1 METGVRKPLL
11 IAGSLLAILTL
22 ACGCMPKPQSLEP
35 LAMQTETLIPTSLS
49 DSTYSSGDIKT
60 RESDGM
66 VMVYVPA
73 GEFQMGSTDQDNEQ
87 PVHMVYLNAYWID
100 QTEVTNGMYAKC
112 VAAGECTKPRE
123 SKSFTRSSYYGNTAY
138 DNYPVIYINWYQA
151 VDYCNWAGGRLPTEA
166 EWEKAARGTDGRKYP
181 WGNEPPDANRL
192 NFDDNEDDTT
202 AIGSYPAGASPY
214 GALDMAGNVWEMTAD
229 WYDADYYSRSPH
241 QNPQG
246 PSYGDLLV
254 LRGSSWSQPERFG
267 LSRSASRTMTSP
279 NYVDS
284 DIGFR
289 CVSAP

>member
-11 IAGSLLAILTL
+11 IEGILLVILSL
-22 ACGCMPKPQSLEP
+22 ACGCIPKLKSLEP
-35 LAMQTETLIPTSLS
+35 LAKHTESLIPTSFP

-66 VMVYVPA
+66 VMVYVQA
-73 GEFQMGSTDQDNEQ
+73 GEFQMGSNDQENEQ

-112 VAAGECTKPRE
+112 VAAGVCTEPRE
-123 SKSFTRSSYYGNTAY
+123 IKSFTRSSYYGNAAY
-138 DNYPVIYINWYQA
+138 DNHPVIYVNWHQA
-151 VDYCNWAGGRLPTEA
+151 VDYCNWTGGRLPTEA

-181 WGNEPPDANRL
+181 WGNESPDAGRL
-192 NFDDNEDDTT
+192 NYDDKKGDTT
-202 AIGSYPAGASPY
+202 DVGSYPAGASPY
-214 GALDMAGNVWEMTAD
+214 SALDMAGNVWEMTAD
-229 WYDADYYSRSPH
+229 WYDADYYSRSLY

-254 LRGSSWSQPERFG
+254 LRGGSWSQPEKFG
-267 LSRSASRTMTSP
+267 FSRSTNRSMTSP
-279 NYVDS
+279 DYVDS
-284 DIGFR
+284 DQGFR